1 MFTSS
6 NRRPLLNE
14 DLTPIRRIDCP
25 RVGLG
30 QSIRLASL
38 IRFTGHGL
46 STRVGLKSVVMFSLH
61 EIPNMELCV
70 EWN

>member
-1 MFTSS
+1 MKI
-6 NRRPLLNE
+6 P
-14 DLTPIRRIDCP
+14 PIRRIDCP

-30 QSIRLASL
+30 QPIRRLASL